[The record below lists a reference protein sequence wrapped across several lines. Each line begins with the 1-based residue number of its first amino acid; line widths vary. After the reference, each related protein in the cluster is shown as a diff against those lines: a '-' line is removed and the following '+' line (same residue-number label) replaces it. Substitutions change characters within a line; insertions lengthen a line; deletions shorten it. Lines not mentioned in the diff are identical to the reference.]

1 MASSYLQVL
10 SDQHTA
16 SGVVPPGVSKPNS
29 TFGQSS
35 NLRVQLGKP
44 SKLRGESKNVQT
56 SRPNYPE
63 HIRQNM
69 DRERSTELRYLWTDS
84 PIGHVSL
91 PCLLANLFYKLF
103 PFLPRASGLT
113 VGQLAG
119 WRIFFLQVLHCAIRI
134 WRRCRDW
141 MKCGVEMC
149 WEKTWKGGI
158 LGPPGPQHLQ
168 TKSDSSAR
176 PSGVSSTLKGASSS
190 PFGTLLDDYCH
201 HTAASE
207 RTGSSEK
214 KSATCFF
221 HTKKWFPT
229 DYSILIIFLT
239 FPYILLK
246 DVGENRP
253 FSKDVCLA
261 PAAGARGDRILLSS
275 HGHFWLSMSSEFN
288 ISAWEKIAS

>member
-158 LGPPGPQHLQ
+158 LGPRAPSIYKQSQIRQPDLAELAAPWRELPHLLSGLFWMITAIIPPLRNVQ
-168 TKSDSSAR
+168 VAVKKNLRPVFFTRKNGSPLITVFWLSS
-176 PSGVSSTLKGASSS
+176 L
-190 PFGTLLDDYCH
+190 H
-201 HTAASE
+201 
-207 RTGSSEK
+207 
-214 KSATCFF
+214 
-221 HTKKWFPT
+221 
-229 DYSILIIFLT
+229 FLT
-239 FPYILLK
+239 FCWK
-246 DVGENRP
+246 
-253 FSKDVCLA
+253 
-261 PAAGARGDRILLSS
+261 
-275 HGHFWLSMSSEFN
+275 M
-288 ISAWEKIAS
+288 